1 MPLWDLLYLVRSC
14 AASSAGRR
22 NREEAVRDVVRRQGP
37 LGGLQARVVA
47 GAAAALG
54 IDRSLVA
61 PLVLTCWMHR
71 AVKESSRRHEGPY
84 RRLVRYCVE
93 HRDWLAVDPAP
104 VHWRSPA

>member
-22 NREEAVRDVVRRQGP
+22 SREEAVRDVVRRQGP
-37 LGGLQARVVA
+37 FGGLQARMAA

-54 IDRSLVA
+54 LDRSLVA

-104 VHWRSPA
+104 VHWRSTA